1 MAATLAAALFG
12 AAAETTEGVS
22 YGDDIRPILSDG
34 CYACHGPD
42 QGQRQAGLRLDLESG
57 ALDELPSGR
66 RAVVRGDPSAS
77 ALVERVASR
86 DPARRMPPSYMG
98 HDRLPGRDVELLRRW
113 IEQGAPWEGHWAFQ
127 PPRRPEP
134 PLAGEQ
140 RSRNPIDGF
149 VARRLEQ
156 EGLTFSP
163 PAGRREL
170 ARRAALDLTGLPA
183 AREAARSFT
192 QDPDPAAYE
201 RLLDGLLASPRYG
214 EHMAGRWLDAARYAD
229 TNGYQTDGTRFMW
242 RWRDWVITAFNS
254 NMGFDQFTIEQLA
267 GDMLPDATQDQIVAS
282 GFNRN
287 HRTTAEGGSVP
298 EEFRVEYVAD
308 RAETTATVWL
318 GLTLGCARCHDHKFD
333 PISQEDYYRF
343 FAYFN
348 NVEEKGMVWNF
359 GNEDPLIRAPT
370 RDQRRRL
377 DDLERDAAE
386 AERRWKSLDP
396 TLAMEQREWEQSIR
410 LTPGTDWHP
419 VRDMAAHASFDG
431 RLAVPSFTGGSLDG
445 DPATEVHTQLGPGKF
460 GKAATFDGS
469 RYADL
474 GPVGNYSY
482 LDPVSVAAWIRP
494 ADASDGSIVASM
506 GENPIGS
513 GWGLFLRGGKLWW
526 HMSQRWTD
534 LSLRIETVR
543 DIEPRRWQHVL
554 LTYDGRRKAAGTR
567 LYIDGRAQRVKVLV
581 NNLDWPSKSNQ
592 NLKVGGGGGPENRF
606 RGLIDEVRVW
616 GRELRPDE
624 ARALAVAGDLA
635 ELAAIAPEDRT
646 AGQRDKLRLAFLDLA
661 ASQTIRRAARAR
673 DEARRRYE
681 SYLREIPTVMV
692 MREGP
697 SRQAYVLD
705 RGRYDLHGKPV
716 SPGVPSWL
724 RDGGSPPPTNR
735 LELARWLASRSN
747 PLTARVAVN
756 RFWQMLFG
764 VGLINT
770 PNDFGAQ
777 GEVPVHR
784 ELLDWLAADFVDSGW
799 DVKGLLKTIML
810 SATYRQSSRLR
821 QELHERDPEN
831 RLLARGPRF
840 RLPAAAIRDQ
850 ALAASGLL
858 QERVGGPSVR
868 PYQPPGLW
876 EEVSGTAY
884 QADSGADLYR
894 RSLYTYWKRT
904 VAPPSMMN
912 FDASDREICTVH
924 VSRTNTPLQALNAM
938 NDMLFVEAARQLAA
952 QVLGET
958 ELTPGERVAA
968 AFEHVLGRQPQPA
981 EAEVLG
987 RILDA
992 YLSDFRADIDA
1003 AEELVAVGE
1012 SPVDSLA
1019 DASELAAYTSV
1030 ASLVLNLDEA
1040 VTKQ

>member
-1 MAATLAAALFG
+1 MEA
-12 AAAETTEGVS
+12 
-22 YGDDIRPILSDG
+22 
-34 CYACHGPD
+34 
-42 QGQRQAGLRLDLESG
+42 G
-57 ALDELPSGR
+57 ALQELPSGR
-66 RAVVRGDPSAS
+66 RAVVRGDPSDS
-77 ALVERVASR
+77 ALLERVASH
-86 DPARRMPPSYMG
+86 DPAHRMPPSYMG
-98 HDRLPGRDVELLRRW
+98 HDRLSDREVDLLRRW
-113 IEQGAPWEGHWAFQ
+113 IEQGASWEGHWAFR
-127 PPRRPEP
+127 PPRRPDP
-134 PLAGEQ
+134 PLAGRQ
-140 RSRNPIDGF
+140 GSRNPIDAF
-149 VARRLEQ
+149 AARRLER
-156 EGLTFSP
+156 EGLSSSP

-170 ARRAALDLTGLPA
+170 VRRAALDLTGLPVA
-183 AREAARSFT
+183 PEVARAFA
-192 QDPDPAAYE
+192 QDSDPAAYE
-201 RLLDGLLASPRYG
+201 KLLDRLLASPRYG
-214 EHMAGRWLDAARYAD
+214 EHMAGMWLDAARYAD
-229 TNGYQTDGTRFMW
+229 TNGYQTDGTRSMW
-242 RWRDWVITAFNS
+242 RWRDWVIAAFND
-254 NMGFDQFTIEQLA
+254 NLGFDRFTIEQLA
-267 GDMLPDATQDQIVAS
+267 GDMLPGATQDQIVAS

-343 FAYFN
+343 FALFN

-370 RDQRRRL
+370 REQRRRL
-377 DDLERDAAE
+377 DDLKRELAAAE
-386 AERRWKSLDP
+386 GRWQGLGP
-396 TLAMEQREWEQSIR
+396 TLAIEQRAWEKSLR
-410 LTPGTDWHP
+410 PNPPADWRP
-419 VRDMAAHASFDG
+419 ERGMAVHAPFDG
-431 RLAVPSFTGGSLDG
+431 RLAVGSFTGGSIDG
-445 DPATEVHTQLGPGKF
+445 DPPEEVPTQLLPGKF
-460 GKAATFDGS
+460 GEAAVFDGQ

-506 GENPIGS
+506 GENPIGN

-543 DIEPRRWQHVL
+543 DIEPGRWQHVL

-567 LYIDGRAQRVKVLV
+567 LYIDGQPQEVKVLFD
-581 NNLDWPSKSNQ
+581 NLDWPSKSNQ
-592 NLKVGGGGGPENRF
+592 HLKVGGGGGPENRF

-616 GRELRPDE
+616 GRELGPAE
-624 ARALAVAGDLA
+624 ARALAVTGDLA
-635 ELAAIAPEDRT
+635 ELASIAPEDRT
-646 AGQRDKLRLAFLDLA
+646 EGQRDKLRLAFLDLA
-661 ASQTIRRAARAR
+661 ASRPLRRAALAR

-681 SYLREIPTVMV
+681 SHLQQIPTVMV

-697 SRQAYVLD
+697 SRQAFVLD

-716 SPGVPSWL
+716 SPGVPAWL
-724 RDGGSPPPTNR
+724 RDSGSPPPANR
-735 LELARWLASRSN
+735 LELARWLASDSN

-756 RFWQMLFG
+756 RFWQVLFG
-764 VGLINT
+764 VGLVNT

-777 GEVPVHR
+777 GEVPGHR
-784 ELLDWLAADFVDSGW
+784 ELLDWLAAEFVDSGW

-821 QELHERDPEN
+821 PELRERDPEN

-840 RLPAAAIRDQ
+840 RLAAAAIRDQ

-858 QERVGGPSVR
+858 QERLGGPSVR

-912 FDASDREICTVH
+912 FDASDREVCTVH

-938 NDMLFVEAARQLAA
+938 NDIVFVEAARQLAA
-952 QVLGET
+952 RVLRET
-958 ELTPGERVAA
+958 ELTPAERVAA
-968 AFEHVLGRQPQPA
+968 AFEQVLGRPPQPA

-987 RILDA
+987 RALDA

-1003 AEELVAVGE
+1003 AEKLVAVGE
-1012 SPVDSLA
+1012 SPMRSLA

-1030 ASLVLNLDEA
+1030 ASLVLNLDETI
-1040 VTKQ
+1040 TKQ